1 MKKKISQEGYINP
14 KLITYKWKEHLSGKK
29 NWQYD
34 LWNILMFQ
42 AWKDENNN

>member
-1 MKKKISQEGYINP
+1 MERTSF
-14 KLITYKWKEHLSGKK
+14 WKK